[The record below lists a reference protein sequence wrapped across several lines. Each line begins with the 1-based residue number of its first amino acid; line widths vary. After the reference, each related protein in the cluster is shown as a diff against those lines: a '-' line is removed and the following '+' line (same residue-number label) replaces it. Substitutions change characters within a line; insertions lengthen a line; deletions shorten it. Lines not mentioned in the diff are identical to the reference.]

1 MSWQRK
7 FKYFAQSIFYFL
19 VFMYYLGPSTT
30 AVIDSKDKV
39 RAFTR
44 PIEFDFV
51 EWTIDA
57 LGVKLERLPLN
68 TIDYL
73 DRESQRQIVLDYIHL
88 IGEIQQAEGELNLIY
103 TNPEIDEPEIQ
114 AKPIQENLDA
124 LYTRRADLAPLAESV
139 LQEMLS
145 TVAAEM
151 GFTPLGQPIPPV
163 MYHSTPLPWALI
175 VSPRERIAQEAN
187 ISLKT
192 TLTLED
198 HILLEDEI
206 AAALDVSTL
215 VVPVGGVGTYPTM
228 IAQTSNLN
236 WLTTVIAHEWIHN
249 YLTLRP
255 LGVRYEQSPELRT
268 MNETTASL
276 TGDELGAA
284 LIAEFFPELV
294 PPPPPPA
301 QPTPQPDPQPTPEP
315 ERFDFRAEMYKTRI
329 QVDALLAEGKVADAE
344 SYMEQRRLVFWENG
358 YRIRKLN
365 QAYFAFYGAY
375 ADQPVGSAG
384 EDPVG
389 AAVRQLRAQSDS
401 LIEFVDAMSKL
412 KSFQELQGLL
422 QAESPPG

>member
-7 FKYFAQSIFYFL
+7 FKYLVQTIFYFL
-19 VFMYYLGPSTT
+19 VFMYTLGPSTIT
-30 AVIDSKDKV
+30 VIDSKARV

-51 EWTIDA
+51 EWTMDA
-57 LGVKLERLPLN
+57 LEVKLERLPLN

-73 DRESQRQIVLDYIHL
+73 DREGQRQIVFDYINL

-103 TNPEIDEPEIQ
+103 TNPEIDNPESQ
-114 AKPIQENLDA
+114 AKPIRENLDS
-124 LYTRRADLAPLAESV
+124 LYNLRADLAPLAENV

-145 TVAAEM
+145 TIVAEM

-175 VSPRERIAQEAN
+175 VSPRERIEQEAN
-187 ISLKT
+187 ISLET

-198 HILLEDEI
+198 HILLENEI
-206 AAALDVSTL
+206 AETLDVSTL
-215 VVPVGGVGTYPTM
+215 VVPIGGVGTYPTM
-228 IAQTSNLN
+228 VAQTTNLN
-236 WLTTVIAHEWIHN
+236 WLATVIAHEWIHN

-255 LGVRYEQSPELRT
+255 LGIRYEQTPELRT
-268 MNETTASL
+268 MNETTAKL
-276 TGDELGAA
+276 AGNEIGAA
-284 LIAEFFPELV
+284 LIAEFFPERV
-294 PPPPPPA
+294 PPPPPP
-301 QPTPQPDPQPTPEP
+301 PEPPDPQPTPEP
-315 ERFDFRAEMYKTRI
+315 ERFDFRAEMYETRI
-329 QVDALLAEGKVADAE
+329 QADALLAEGRVEDAE
-344 SYMEQRRLVFWENG
+344 NYMEQRRLIFWENG

-375 ADQPVGSAG
+375 ADQPVSSAG

-389 AAVRQLRAQSDS
+389 AAVRQLRAEAGS
-401 LIEFVDAMSKL
+401 LIEFVDTISKF
-412 KSFQELQGLL
+412 KSFEELQNLL

>member
-1 MSWQRK
+1 
-7 FKYFAQSIFYFL
+7 
-19 VFMYYLGPSTT
+19 
-30 AVIDSKDKV
+30 V

-73 DRESQRQIVLDYIHL
+73 DRASQRQIVLDYIHL

>member
-7 FKYFAQSIFYFL
+7 FKYLVQTIFYFL
-19 VFMYYLGPSTT
+19 VFMYTLGPSTI
-30 AVIDSKDKV
+30 AVIDSKARV

-51 EWTIDA
+51 EWTMDA
-57 LGVKLERLPLN
+57 LEVKLERLPLN

-73 DRESQRQIVLDYIHL
+73 DREGQRQIVFDYINL

-103 TNPEIDEPEIQ
+103 TNPEIDNPESQ
-114 AKPIQENLDA
+114 AKPIRENLDS
-124 LYTRRADLAPLAESV
+124 LYNLRADLAPLAENV

-145 TVAAEM
+145 TIVAEM

-175 VSPRERIAQEAN
+175 VSPRERIEQETN
-187 ISLKT
+187 ISLET

-198 HILLEDEI
+198 HILLENEI
-206 AAALDVSTL
+206 AETLDVSTL
-215 VVPVGGVGTYPTM
+215 VVPIGGVGTYPTM
-228 IAQTSNLN
+228 VAQTTNLN
-236 WLTTVIAHEWIHN
+236 WLATVIAHEWIHN

-255 LGVRYEQSPELRT
+255 LGIRYEQTPELRT
-268 MNETTASL
+268 MNETTAKL
-276 TGDELGAA
+276 AGNEIGAA
-284 LIAEFFPELV
+284 LIAEFFPERV
-294 PPPPPPA
+294 PPPPPP
-301 QPTPQPDPQPTPEP
+301 PEPPDPQPTPEP
-315 ERFDFRAEMYKTRI
+315 ERFDFRAEMYETRI
-329 QVDALLAEGKVADAE
+329 QADALLAEGRVEDAE
-344 SYMEQRRLVFWENG
+344 NYMEQRRLIFWENG

-375 ADQPVGSAG
+375 ADQPVSSAG

-389 AAVRQLRAQSDS
+389 AAVRQLRAEAGS
-401 LIEFVDAMSKL
+401 LIEFVDTISKF
-412 KSFQELQGLL
+412 KSFEELQNLL

>member
-7 FKYFAQSIFYFL
+7 FKYLVQTIFYFL
-19 VFMYYLGPSTT
+19 VFMYTLGPSTI
-30 AVIDSKDKV
+30 AVIDSKARV

-51 EWTIDA
+51 EWTMDA
-57 LGVKLERLPLN
+57 LEVKLERLPLN

-73 DRESQRQIVLDYIHL
+73 DREGQRQIVFDYINL

-103 TNPEIDEPEIQ
+103 TNPEIDNPESQ
-114 AKPIQENLDA
+114 AKPIRENLDS
-124 LYTRRADLAPLAESV
+124 LYILRADLAPLAENV

-145 TVAAEM
+145 TIVADM

-175 VSPRERIAQEAN
+175 VSPRERIEQQAN
-187 ISLKT
+187 ISLET

-198 HILLEDEI
+198 HILLENEI
-206 AAALDVSTL
+206 VETLDVSTL
-215 VVPVGGVGTYPTM
+215 VVPIGGVGTYPTM
-228 IAQTSNLN
+228 VAQTTNLN
-236 WLTTVIAHEWIHN
+236 WLATVIAHEWIHN

-255 LGVRYEQSPELRT
+255 LGIRYEQTPELRT
-268 MNETTASL
+268 MNETTAKL
-276 TGDELGAA
+276 AGNEIGAA
-284 LIAEFFPELV
+284 LIAEFFPERV
-294 PPPPPPA
+294 PPPPPP
-301 QPTPQPDPQPTPEP
+301 PEPPDPQPTPEP
-315 ERFDFRAEMYKTRI
+315 ERFDFRAEMYETRI
-329 QVDALLAEGKVADAE
+329 QADALLAEGKVEDAE
-344 SYMEQRRLVFWENG
+344 NYMEQRRLIFWENG

-375 ADQPVGSAG
+375 ADQPVSSAG

-389 AAVRQLRAQSDS
+389 AAVRQLRAQSGS
-401 LIEFVDAMSKL
+401 LIEFVDTISKF
-412 KSFQELQGLL
+412 KSFEELQNLL

>member
-7 FKYFAQSIFYFL
+7 SKYLVQSIFYIL

-30 AVIDSKDKV
+30 AIIDSKTRV

-44 PIEFDFV
+44 SIEFDFV

-57 LGVKLERLPLN
+57 FGVKLERLPLN

-73 DRESQRQIVLDYIHL
+73 DRESQRQIVLDYINL

-103 TNPEIDEPEIQ
+103 TNPEIDHPEIQ
-114 AKPIQENLDA
+114 AKPIRENLDS
-124 LYTRRADLAPLAESV
+124 LYSIRADLAPLAENV

-145 TVAAEM
+145 TIVAEM

-175 VSPRERIAQEAN
+175 VSPRERIEQEAN
-187 ISLKT
+187 ISLET

-228 IAQTSNLN
+228 VAQTTNLN
-236 WLTTVIAHEWIHN
+236 WLATVIAHEWIHN

-255 LGVRYEQSPELRT
+255 LGIRYEQTPELRT
-268 MNETTASL
+268 MNETTAKL
-276 TGDELGAA
+276 AGNEIGEA

-301 QPTPQPDPQPTPEP
+301 QTTPQPAPEP
-315 ERFDFRAEMYKTRI
+315 EGFNFRAEMYETRI
-329 QVDALLAEGKVADAE
+329 QVDALLADGKVEDAE
-344 SYMEQRRLVFWENG
+344 SYMEQRRLIFWENG

-389 AAVRQLRAQSDS
+389 AAVRQLRAQSGS
-401 LIEFVDAMSKL
+401 LIKFVETISKF
-412 KSFQELQGLL
+412 KSFQELQDLL
-422 QAESPPG
+422 QAETPPG

>member
-7 FKYFAQSIFYFL
+7 FKYLVQTIFYFL
-19 VFMYYLGPSTT
+19 VFMYTLGPSTI
-30 AVIDSKDKV
+30 AVIDSKARV

-51 EWTIDA
+51 EWTMDA
-57 LGVKLERLPLN
+57 LEVKLERLPLN

-73 DRESQRQIVLDYIHL
+73 DREGQRQIVFDYINL

-103 TNPEIDEPEIQ
+103 TNPEIDNPESQ
-114 AKPIQENLDA
+114 AKPIRENLDS
-124 LYTRRADLAPLAESV
+124 LYNLRADLAPLAENV

-145 TVAAEM
+145 TIVAEM

-175 VSPRERIAQEAN
+175 VSPRERIEQEAN
-187 ISLKT
+187 ISLET

-198 HILLEDEI
+198 HILLENEI
-206 AAALDVSTL
+206 AETLDVSTL
-215 VVPVGGVGTYPTM
+215 VVPIGGVGTYPTM
-228 IAQTSNLN
+228 VAQTTNLN
-236 WLTTVIAHEWIHN
+236 WLATVIAHEWIHN

-255 LGVRYEQSPELRT
+255 LGIRYEQTPELRT
-268 MNETTASL
+268 MNETTAKL
-276 TGDELGAA
+276 AGNEIGAA
-284 LIAEFFPELV
+284 LIAEFFPERV
-294 PPPPPPA
+294 PPPPPP
-301 QPTPQPDPQPTPEP
+301 PEPPDPQPTPEP
-315 ERFDFRAEMYKTRI
+315 ERFDFRAEMYETRI
-329 QVDALLAEGKVADAE
+329 QADALLAEGRVEDAE
-344 SYMEQRRLVFWENG
+344 NYMEQRRLIFWENG

-375 ADQPVGSAG
+375 ADQPVSSAG

-389 AAVRQLRAQSDS
+389 AAVRQLRAEAGS
-401 LIEFVDAMSKL
+401 LIEFVDTISKF
-412 KSFQELQGLL
+412 KSFEELQNLL

>member
-7 FKYFAQSIFYFL
+7 FKYLVQTIFYFL
-19 VFMYYLGPSTT
+19 VFMYALGPSTIS
-30 AVIDSKDKV
+30 VIDSKARV

-51 EWTIDA
+51 EWTMDA
-57 LGVKLERLPLN
+57 LEVKLERLPLN

-73 DRESQRQIVLDYIHL
+73 DREGQRQIVFDYINL

-103 TNPEIDEPEIQ
+103 TNPEIDNPESQ
-114 AKPIQENLDA
+114 AKPIRENLDS
-124 LYTRRADLAPLAESV
+124 LYNLRADFAPLAENV

-145 TVAAEM
+145 TIVADM

-175 VSPRERIAQEAN
+175 VSPRERIEQQAN
-187 ISLKT
+187 ISLET

-198 HILLEDEI
+198 HILLENEI
-206 AAALDVSTL
+206 AETLDVSTL
-215 VVPVGGVGTYPTM
+215 VVPIGGVGTYPTM
-228 IAQTSNLN
+228 VAQTTNLN
-236 WLTTVIAHEWIHN
+236 WLATVIAHEWIHN

-255 LGVRYEQSPELRT
+255 LGIRYEQTPELRT
-268 MNETTASL
+268 MNETTAKL
-276 TGDELGAA
+276 AGNEIGAA
-284 LIAEFFPELV
+284 LIAEFFPERV
-294 PPPPPPA
+294 PPPPPP
-301 QPTPQPDPQPTPEP
+301 PEPPDPQPTPEP
-315 ERFDFRAEMYKTRI
+315 ERFDFRAEMYETRI
-329 QVDALLAEGKVADAE
+329 QADALLAEGKVEDAE
-344 SYMEQRRLVFWENG
+344 NYMEQRRLIFWENG

-375 ADQPVGSAG
+375 ADQPVSSAG

-389 AAVRQLRAQSDS
+389 AAVRQLRAQSGS
-401 LIEFVDAMSKL
+401 LIEFVDTISKF
-412 KSFQELQGLL
+412 KSFEELQNLL